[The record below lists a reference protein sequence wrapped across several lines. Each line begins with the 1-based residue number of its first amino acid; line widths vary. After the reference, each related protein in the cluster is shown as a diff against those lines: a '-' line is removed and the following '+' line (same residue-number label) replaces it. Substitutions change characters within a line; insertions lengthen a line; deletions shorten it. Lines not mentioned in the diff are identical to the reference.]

1 MVSLEELFAR
11 SKVFTT
17 SANTLVVINIVLPAA
32 IQIKL
37 EKNSINN
44 RCTHTSWI
52 GWCWGS
58 YLYVT
63 LVKKQ
68 ILDFIIVHI
77 YRASKPAFD

>member
-32 IQIKL
+32 IQTKL

-44 RCTHTSWI
+44 RCMHTSWI
-52 GWCWGS
+52 GWCWGN
-58 YLYVT
+58 YLYVI
-63 LVKKQ
+63 LVKKTNT
-68 ILDFIIVHI
+68 
-77 YRASKPAFD
+77 